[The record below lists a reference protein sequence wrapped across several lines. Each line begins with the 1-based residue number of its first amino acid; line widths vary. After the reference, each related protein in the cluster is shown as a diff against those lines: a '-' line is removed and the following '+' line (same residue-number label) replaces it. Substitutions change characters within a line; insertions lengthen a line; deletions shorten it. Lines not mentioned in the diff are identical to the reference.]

1 MKKAMSNVDVAAVV
15 AEVKDK
21 LISAR
26 AGKAYQQS
34 AETVWLALQSAGE
47 GRINLVLE
55 AGRRLHTTSKKR
67 EGPKMPP
74 QFPVILRKYL
84 MGGWIEEISQ
94 HDFDRVLEIV
104 IQKGEVRYLLVTE
117 LFPKG
122 NIVLLDESRRI
133 ILPLR
138 PMVLRGRRMLAGET
152 YHYHE
157 GQPDPRTISR
167 SDLSALLS
175 GSDTDLVRC
184 LVRGLNMGGVYGEEV
199 CLRAGIDKKEPATE
213 LDEEKVD
220 RVHKALSQVFS
231 LETLEP
237 HIVYHDGEPFDVLP
251 APLLVYE
258 GLERKDFAS
267 FSDALDAYFVE
278 RVTEPGPTALER
290 RRDMQKEAIDEFL
303 SKEKEFMR
311 TGEMIYESYAT
322 IENILTSMERA
333 RDKGY
338 SYAEIWDRIKDS
350 TLPEAQ
356 MINSIDHRAEVK
368 LSLEGVD
375 LDLNAELSVPQNAQ
389 RYYERAKE
397 MTKKREGAQ
406 TALETTL
413 KLIEKKASPERKTRR
428 KVRRRKPRWYERF
441 RWFESSDGFLVIG
454 GRDAQTNE
462 ELYSKYLEKRDLAI
476 HTDAPGAPLVV
487 IKTMGEEIPEETLA
501 EAAQFSVSYSSV
513 WKAGMYAGD
522 CYVVKAE
529 QVSKTPEHGEYLKKG
544 SFVMRGE
551 RRYFKNVPVG
561 VAVGIADDKL
571 IGGPP
576 STVKPRAGHVI
587 EVEPGE
593 YNADDMAKRIYRLFA
608 EKVKEKN
615 YLKAIASTEQIVRF
629 LPPGGSKMKR

>member
-21 LISAR
+21 LIGAR

-34 AETVWLALQSAGE
+34 AETVWLAIQSAGE
-47 GRINLVLE
+47 GRTDLILE
-55 AGRRLHTTSKKR
+55 AGRRLHITSKKR
-67 EGPKMPP
+67 EGPKIPP
-74 QFPVILRKYL
+74 QFPAILRKYL
-84 MGGWIEEISQ
+84 MGGWVEEISQ

-104 IQKGEVRYLLVTE
+104 IQKGEDRFLLVVE

-157 GQPDPRTISR
+157 GQPDPRSISKG
-167 SDLSALLS
+167 DLSALLS
-175 GSDTDLVRC
+175 GSDTDLVRT
-184 LVRGLNMGGVYGEEV
+184 LVRGLNMGGIYGEEV
-199 CLRAGIDKKEPATE
+199 CLRAGIDKNTPAPE
-213 LDEEKVD
+213 LDEEKVG
-220 RVHKALSQVFS
+220 RIHKALSQVFS
-231 LETLEP
+231 LETLKP
-237 HIVYHDGEPFDVLP
+237 HIVYRDGEPLDVVP
-251 APLLVYE
+251 TPLLVYE

-278 RVTEPGPTALER
+278 KVVEPGPTALER
-290 RRDMQKEAIDEFL
+290 RRDMQKEAIGEFL

-311 TGEMIYESYAT
+311 TGEMVYEHYAT
-322 IENILTSMERA
+322 IENILTAISSA
-333 RDKGY
+333 REKGY
-338 SYAEIWDRIKDS
+338 SYAEIWDRIKGS
-350 TLPEAQ
+350 NLPEAQ
-356 MINSIDHRAEVK
+356 MINSIDYRAEVK
-368 LSLEGVD
+368 LSLEEVD
-375 LDLNAELSVPQNAQ
+375 LELNAELSVPQNAE

-397 MTKKREGAQ
+397 MTKKREGAKA
-406 TALETTL
+406 ALETTL
-413 KLIEKKASPERKTRR
+413 KLIEKKASPERKTRK
-428 KVRRRKPRWYERF
+428 KVRPRKQRWYERF

-487 IKTMGEEIPEETLA
+487 IKTMGEEIPEETLE
-501 EAAQFSVSYSSV
+501 EAAQFAVSYSSV

-529 QVSKTPEHGEYLKKG
+529 QVTKTPEHGEYIKKG

-561 VAVGIADDKL
+561 IAVGITDDKL

-576 STVKPRAGHVI
+576 SAVKPKASHVV

-608 EKVKEKN
+608 ERVKERKF
-615 YLKAIASTEQIVRF
+615 LKSIASPDQIVRF
-629 LPPGGSKMKR
+629 LPPGGSRMKG